1 VSNNGMTVKS
11 GLWVIQGHWK
21 SLEIGHWKWN
31 HAIDHVRVS
40 IAFSSNYGPVL
51 YPGWPLV
58 WKTSKCQG
66 IWQLSGKCQWFY

>member
-1 VSNNGMTVKS
+1 MTVKS

-51 YPGWPLV
+51 YPG
-58 WKTSKCQG
+58 
-66 IWQLSGKCQWFY
+66 